1 MDLLTGG
8 AMAVF
13 RIEGFL
19 AAQVVLDLAA
29 MATAFVADL
38 EIFGV
43 VVYFVGSTVLPCV
56 ELALGGA

>member
-1 MDLLTGG
+1 
-8 AMAVF
+8 MAVF